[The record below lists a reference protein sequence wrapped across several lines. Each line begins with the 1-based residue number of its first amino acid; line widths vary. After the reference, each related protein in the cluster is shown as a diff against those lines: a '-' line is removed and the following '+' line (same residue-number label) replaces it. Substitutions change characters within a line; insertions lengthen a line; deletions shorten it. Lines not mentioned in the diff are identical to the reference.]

1 MAEFPSTRT
10 GPDVEIADMTSA
22 NWWGEEMERRLAAV
36 LAADVAGYSRLMG
49 EDEEDTL
56 RRLNAHRHELLDP
69 TIAAYGGRIV
79 KTTGDG
85 VLTEFA
91 SPVEAVRCGVEIQ
104 RSMVDRNA
112 GTLADKRI
120 VFRIGINLGDIIA
133 EDGDLYGDGVNVA
146 ARLEALAAPG
156 GLCISGIVRDLVHD
170 KLAYAL
176 QDLGPQTV
184 KNIAHPVHAYAMS
197 AEAIAAL
204 TVAGVPPRRRTPA
217 TAHQVGRWVAVA
229 GAGAAAVAVG
239 VALWL
244 ITRSPEPSPPTA
256 AVVAGSI
263 ATVAPRLSI
272 VVLPFA
278 NLSNDPEQDYFADG
292 ITDDLTTDLSQISGS
307 FVIARNSA
315 FTYKG
320 KAADPRQVGREL
332 GVRYV
337 LAGSVQRTEG
347 EVRVNVQL
355 IDAESGKQLW
365 ADRFDHERGDLFK
378 LQNEITGRIARALD
392 LELVDAES
400 RRSLLERP
408 NNPDAIDL
416 AMRGWS
422 IFNKPRDRENNVEA
436 RKLFEQALHLDGQ
449 DIEASVGLAVVDV
462 NDVINYWCN
471 QPDAQLQ
478 EADRL
483 VAAALAVD
491 PRHAYAY
498 FVKSSILSE
507 EKRTVE
513 AVAAA
518 QTAVS
523 LNPSLA
529 PAYAWIGV
537 LQIRLGRAEDTV
549 TYVQQ
554 ALRLSPRDPSLANWL
569 SFIGRAQFYLGSDE
583 EAIDTLLKA
592 EVVNPRLSGIYLH
605 LAAAYALTNRE
616 TPARDALAQFEKLE
630 PDTTIAKVKEETQKM
645 SDNPTFLKQR
655 ERLYDG
661 LRKAGMPE
669 G

>member
-1 MAEFPSTRT
+1 
-10 GPDVEIADMTSA
+10 
-22 NWWGEEMERRLAAV
+22 MERRLAAV

-49 EDEEDTL
+49 EDEEGTL
-56 RRLNAHRHELLDP
+56 RRLNAHRRELVDP
-69 TIAAYGGRIV
+69 TIAAHDGRIV
-79 KTTGDG
+79 KATGDG
-85 VLTEFA
+85 VLAEFA
-91 SPVEAVRCGVEIQ
+91 SPVEAVRCGVDIQ

-112 GTLADKRI
+112 GTPDDKRI
-120 VFRIGINLGDIIA
+120 LFRIGINLGDVIA

-156 GLCISGIVRDLVHD
+156 GLCISGMVRDLVHD
-170 KLAYAL
+170 KLDYDL
-176 QDLGPQTV
+176 QDLGPQAV
-184 KNIAHPVHAYAMS
+184 KNIARPVHAYAMS
-197 AEAIAAL
+197 PEAIGAL
-204 TVAGVPPRRRTPA
+204 PA
-217 TAHQVGRWVAVA
+217 TAPSPRRVPTARRHPVGRWLS
-229 GAGAAAVAVG
+229 GAAAALAIAVV

-244 ITRSPEPSPPTA
+244 IARSPESPA
-256 AVVAGSI
+256 
-263 ATVAPRLSI
+263 RLSI

-278 NLSNDPEQDYFADG
+278 NQSNDPEQEYVADG
-292 ITDDLTTDLSQISGS
+292 VTDDLTTDLSQISGS

-320 KAADPRQVGREL
+320 KEADPRQVGKDL

-337 LAGSVQRTEG
+337 LTGSVQRTEG
-347 EVRVNVQL
+347 EVRVNTQL
-355 IDAESGKQLW
+355 TDAESGKQLW
-365 ADRFDHERGDLFK
+365 ADRFDYARGDLFK
-378 LQNEITGRIARALD
+378 LQNDITGRIARALD

-408 NNPDAIDL
+408 NNPDAADL

-422 IFNKPRDRENNVEA
+422 IFNKPRARENNVEA
-436 RKLFEQALHLDGQ
+436 RKLFEQAVGLDARDVQ
-449 DIEASVGLAVVDV
+449 ASVGLAVVDV
-462 NDVINYWCN
+462 NDVINDWCG
-471 QPDAQLQ
+471 QPEAQLQ

-483 VAAALAVD
+483 VAAALAID

-507 EKRTVE
+507 QERPVE

-518 QTAVS
+518 ETAVS
-523 LNPSLA
+523 LNPNLA

-537 LQIRLGRAEDTV
+537 LQIRLGHADETV

-554 ALRLSPRDPSLANWL
+554 ALRLSPRDPLLANWL
-569 SFIGRAQFYLGSDE
+569 SFIGRAQFYLGSDDA
-583 EAIDTLLKA
+583 AIDSLLKA

-605 LAAAYALTNRE
+605 LAAAYGLTNRE
-616 TPARDALAQFEKLE
+616 APARDALAQFEKLE
-630 PDTTIAKVKEETQKM
+630 PDTTIAKVKEETRKM

>member
-1 MAEFPSTRT
+1 
-10 GPDVEIADMTSA
+10 
-22 NWWGEEMERRLAAV
+22 MERRLAAV

-49 EDEEDTL
+49 EDEEGTL
-56 RRLNAHRHELLDP
+56 RRLNAHRRELIDP
-69 TIAAYGGRIV
+69 AIAAHGGRIV
-79 KTTGDG
+79 KATGDG
-85 VLTEFA
+85 LLAEFA

-112 GTLADKRI
+112 ETAAERRI
-120 VFRIGINLGDIIA
+120 LFRIGINLGDIIA

-156 GLCISGIVRDLVHD
+156 GLCISGIVRDLVHN

-176 QDLGPQTV
+176 QDLGPQAV
-184 KNIAHPVHAYAMS
+184 KNIAQPVHAYAMS
-197 AEAIAAL
+197 AEAISALPAA
-204 TVAGVPPRRRTPA
+204 AARPQRHAPA
-217 TAHQVGRWVAVA
+217 AARKTGRWVAAA
-229 GAGAAAVAVG
+229 GAVAAVAVA
-239 VALWL
+239 VVLWL
-244 ITRSPEPSPPTA
+244 IVRSPEPVALAPAPTA
-256 AVVAGSI
+256 VIAPTG
-263 ATVAPRLSI
+263 ATVAARLSI

-278 NLSNDPEQDYFADG
+278 NLSNDPEQDYLADG

-320 KAADPRQVGREL
+320 KAADPRQVGKDL

-337 LAGSVQRTEG
+337 LSGSVQRSEG
-347 EVRVNVQL
+347 EVRINAQL

-365 ADRFDHERGDLFK
+365 ADRFDYERGDLFK

-400 RRSLLERP
+400 RRSLQERP
-408 NNPDAIDL
+408 NNPDAVDL

-422 IFNKPRDRENNVEA
+422 IFNKPRARENNVEA
-436 RKLFEQALHLDGQ
+436 RKLFEQAVGLDARDVQ
-449 DIEASVGLAVVDV
+449 ATVGLAVVDV
-462 NDVINYWCN
+462 NDVINEWCDK
-471 QPDAQLQ
+471 PEAQLQ

-507 EKRTVE
+507 EERPVE

-518 QTAVS
+518 ETAVS

-569 SFIGRAQFYLGSDE
+569 SFIGRAEFYLGRDD
-583 EAIDTLLKA
+583 EAIDSMLKA

-605 LAAAYALTNRE
+605 LAAAYALRNRE

-630 PDTTIAKVKEETQKM
+630 PDTTIAKVKAETQKM